1 MTLLIDMD
9 LGRLWELESFA
20 LQADS
25 LPSEPPGKPE
35 GREEG
40 RKSTGHSFCYVF
52 CGKSKAEKGKQ
63 IRISE

>member
-1 MTLLIDMD
+1 MLVFTE
-9 LGRLWELESFA
+9 R
-20 LQADS
+20 
-25 LPSEPPGKPE
+25 GKPE

-40 RKSTGHSFCYVF
+40 RKSTGHSFCYVL